1 MTIPQFTYVCV
12 IICRANHTS
21 YLWDHSSEN
30 YFSSIVI
37 QQAWKDP
44 IMATVAP
51 QSERRTSFSPNDRK
65 ASASLREMP
74 SYKAEASRA
83 LNRQEDLKSLS
94 KRLSSNRDLLN
105 ADPSTKP
112 WLKFRSISR
121 TENLAK
127 VREDA
132 GQAFPVQEDGTY
144 TATPATVT
152 PANTPTTLPENSW
165 RSRNISSDQSSE
177 NNSLNESYEY
187 WIKVQILFGHPVVSK
202 RGCNNLQGGARCQK
216 FKHERL

>member
-1 MTIPQFTYVCV
+1 
-12 IICRANHTS
+12 
-21 YLWDHSSEN
+21 
-30 YFSSIVI
+30 
-37 QQAWKDP
+37 
-44 IMATVAP
+44 MATVAP
-51 QSERRTSFSPNDRK
+51 HSERRTSFSPNDRK

-187 WIKVQILFGHPVVSK
+187 WIKVECREDIFIWTPGSLKELQQQLARWSQVPKIQTRKTVKMHIKKQRCEATPFKTEFGHQF
-202 RGCNNLQGGARCQK
+202 G
-216 FKHERL
+216 